1 MSERDLMPSLLRA
14 KIHLPPLRA
23 QHISRERVQQQL
35 QATGDASL
43 VLVSAPAGFGKSSSL
58 IAWAHH
64 LRQQG
69 TAVAWYALDERDN
82 DPAHFAAYLG
92 AALRSLPQYESALPE
107 HDTPVALGET
117 VDLILNTVAEDRTP
131 VVLIL
136 DDYHLL
142 HRPAIHHAVG
152 RLCEYLPSNMRLAI
166 GTRAD
171 PPLPLARLRAGGT
184 LVEVRMADLAF
195 SRNEMACW
203 LQHSLGWQPSAHL
216 LEQLHDLTEG
226 WAAALAL
233 VLMSQP
239 QPDEVA
245 LEQQLQHYSQTR
257 RHMFAYVAE
266 EVFNRQAADIQA
278 FLLDTCVLNW
288 LHPDLCN
295 GLTGNRDAALLLS
308 RLASESLFVIP
319 LSEREPVYRY
329 HHLLAQF
336 LRQYLQLQDGARYRA
351 RHRQAADWLAAHD
364 NPVDAVPH
372 ALAAADPAYAAQLI
386 ETGAWQRLT
395 SHGEIMTVLSWLPAF
410 PEPALH
416 NFPRLCLYF
425 SRAWYLTGDLRRART
440 YVQRAAAALP
450 DDAEPALQAI
460 TASYQA
466 TLAAYQGDVA
476 AGQGWIAQAQQ
487 WQHTVE
493 ELDRVRIANTA
504 AFLHFVRGDLA
515 AARTG
520 YTEALA
526 LAHQI
531 QHHYLTL
538 DAQYYLARIDLLAAD
553 LDAVVR
559 RCAAL
564 LDQDTPRNGP
574 LATMMVPLA
583 MACYQRNQLV
593 DAEILLR
600 EAITLLQRAAIPD
613 VLWPAQLALAELLL
627 ARGEISAAARS
638 IGQARSVTQ
647 DFQSPIITSRI
658 DAAEA
663 RLQLR
668 SGQIAA
674 AAMWA
679 QRYQQQ
685 ATPDYQ
691 DDAECLSLA
700 QVHLAQGETN
710 AALAGL
716 TERIPAAQ
724 AAGRIDT
731 VIQGCML
738 QALALQASGAVEQA
752 VSVLEAALLRAAP
765 QRIVRRFLDAG
776 APLLALLRRI
786 DMASPAAGY
795 AQQVLVIA
803 DQATRQP
810 HPADTLTE
818 REIEVLTRIAAG
830 ASNQAIADELV
841 ISIGTVKTHI
851 HRLMAKLDAQNRTEA
866 VSKARHLNLLPN

>member
-1 MSERDLMPSLLRA
+1 MPSLLRV
-14 KIHLPPLRA
+14 KIQLPPLRA

-82 DPAHFAAYLG
+82 DPAHFAAYLV
-92 AALRSLPQYESALPE
+92 AALRSLPHYEPALPE
-107 HDTPVALGET
+107 LDAPVALGET

-142 HRPAIHHAVG
+142 HSPAIHHAVG
-152 RLCEYLPSNMRLAI
+152 RLCEYLPPHMRLAI

-195 SRNEMACW
+195 SRNEMARW
-203 LQHSLGWQPSAHL
+203 LQHSLGRQPSAHL

-233 VLMSQP
+233 VLMSRP

-245 LEQQLQHYSQTR
+245 LEQQLQRYSQAR
-257 RHMFAYVAE
+257 RHVFAYVAE

-288 LHPDLCN
+288 LQPDLCN
-295 GLTGNRDAALLLS
+295 GLTGNSDAALLLS
-308 RLASESLFVIP
+308 RLAGESLLVIP

-351 RHRQAADWLAAHD
+351 RHRQAAAWLAAHD

-395 SHGEIMTVLSWLPAF
+395 SCGEIMTVLSWLPAF
-410 PEPALH
+410 PEPVLH

-425 SRAWYLTGDLRRART
+425 SRAWYLTGNLRRSQA
-440 YVQRAAAALP
+440 YVQLAADALP

-460 TASYQA
+460 AASYQA

-476 AGQGWIAQAQQ
+476 TGQRRIAQAQH

-493 ELDRVRIANTA
+493 DLDRVRIANTA
-504 AFLHFVRGDLA
+504 AFLHFVRGDVA
-515 AARTG
+515 AARAG

-526 LAHQI
+526 LAQQL
-531 QHHYLTL
+531 QHYYLTL

-553 LDAVVR
+553 LDAVEQ

-564 LDQDTPRNGP
+564 LDQDAPRSGP
-574 LATMMVPLA
+574 LATIMVPLA

-600 EAITLLQRAAIPD
+600 EAITLMQRAAIPD
-613 VLWPAQLALAELLL
+613 VLWPAQLALADLLL
-627 ARGEISAAARS
+627 ARGETSAAASS

-647 DFQSPIITSRI
+647 DFQSPIITSLI

-674 AAMWA
+674 AATWA

-691 DDAECLSLA
+691 DDVECLSLA

-710 AALAGL
+710 AALSRL
-716 TERIPAAQ
+716 TERIPAAR

-731 VIQGCML
+731 VIQGCIL
-738 QALALQASGAVEQA
+738 QALTLQAGGAVEQA
-752 VSVLEAALLRAAP
+752 VSALEAALLLAAP
-765 QRIVRRFLDAG
+765 PGLLRRFLDTG
-776 APLLALLRRI
+776 APLLPLLRRI
-786 DMASPAAGY
+786 DTSSRVAGY
-795 AQQVLVIA
+795 AQQVLTIA

-818 REIEVLTRIAAG
+818 REIEVLAHIAAG
-830 ASNQAIADELV
+830 AGNQAIADELV
-841 ISIGTVKTHI
+841 ISVGTVKTHI

-866 VSKARHLNLLPN
+866 VSKARNLNLLPK